1 MQNIFFK
8 KILQLDYRVDEA
20 YKRLRTNLQLC
31 GDEYRVIAVTSC
43 IPNDGKSTTS
53 FNLAV
58 SLSQLGKRVLYVDA
72 DLRKSVIVK
81 THSAHGAKY
90 GLSHYLTGMK
100 PLNDVVGQTNIENLY
115 VITAGP
121 VPPNPSELLG
131 NARFESLISSSRK
144 AFDYVIIDTP
154 PLGSVVDASV
164 VGRMCDGIV
173 LVIPSNNISYKFAQ
187 RVMEDINQIDTK
199 FLGVILNKF
208 KGAEGGK
215 YYGKYYGNY
224 TDEYDP
230 DAR

>member
-81 THSAHGAKY
+81 TYSAMFMA
-90 GLSHYLTGMK
+90 
-100 PLNDVVGQTNIENLY
+100 P
-115 VITAGP
+115 
-121 VPPNPSELLG
+121 
-131 NARFESLISSSRK
+131 F
-144 AFDYVIIDTP
+144 F
-154 PLGSVVDASV
+154 
-164 VGRMCDGIV
+164 
-173 LVIPSNNISYKFAQ
+173 
-187 RVMEDINQIDTK
+187 
-199 FLGVILNKF
+199 
-208 KGAEGGK
+208 
-215 YYGKYYGNY
+215 
-224 TDEYDP
+224 
-230 DAR
+230 